1 MALTAGIIGLGNIGC
16 GVAANLAA
24 AGHHV
29 IGYDLDPE
37 RITAASA
44 EAGVD
49 AADVAA
55 RTDLVV
61 LAVATLP
68 AWRATLAA
76 ISASGRR
83 GLVVVDLCTFPIEEK
98 VDAHD
103 ELARAGIDLLDC
115 PVSGA
120 RPQALSGD
128 LAMLVSGSEDAFAR
142 VQPALESFC
151 RSVIHVGAFG
161 ESAKF
166 KYILNLIISIHNMAC
181 AEAFLLARKAG
192 VDLELMTEAVMQ
204 SAAYSKIFE
213 VRAEKWITGDYDDP
227 TAELAIQLKDK
238 DVIRDFAAGLNCPT
252 PMFDATM
259 PYYIAAASQ
268 GRQKQ
273 DAASILAVLEH
284 MAGIPRDEPP
294 VAKDGD

>member
-1 MALTAGIIGLGNIGC
+1 MALTVGVIGLGNIGG
-16 GVAANLAA
+16 GVAKNLAA
-24 AGHHV
+24 AGHSI
-29 IGYDLDPE
+29 IGYDLDPD
-37 RITAASA
+37 RISVVGT
-44 EAGVD
+44 EAGAD
-49 AADVAA
+49 AAEVAA
-55 RTDLVV
+55 RADLVV
-61 LAVATLP
+61 LALATLT

-83 GLVVVDLCTFPIEEK
+83 GLVVADLCTFPIDEK
-98 VDAHD
+98 EAAHE

-120 RPQALSGD
+120 RPQAQAGE
-128 LAMLVSGSEDAFAR
+128 LAMMVSGSQDAFGR
-142 VQPALESFC
+142 VRPALESFC
-151 RSVIHVGAFG
+151 RSVVHVGKFG
-161 ESAKF
+161 ESAKI

-192 VDLELMTEAVMQ
+192 VDLQTMVDVVMEGT
-204 SAAYSKIFE
+204 AASKVFE
-213 VRAEKWITGDYDDP
+213 IRGDKWINGEYEEP

-238 DVIRDFAAGLNCPT
+238 DVIRDFAAALNCPT
-252 PMFDATM
+252 PMFDAAQ

-268 GRQKQ
+268 GREQQ

-294 VAKDGD
+294 GPGD